1 MNLKKVI
8 SLGLTLVMLSTC
20 AGCGGAAASSSL
32 PAGGTTKEAVQEAEA
47 AAGEAAEEAQA
58 DAASETEAEAAGAAA
73 GAEIA
78 ASDISVKW
86 EDSRVYSGT
95 GLGNYIPIVTYE
107 VKGYEDVPFIKASDY
122 MNIITKGRARCSM
135 DGGVMTVLH
144 NGTKSVIDPDADTI
158 MFEDPAGF
166 RAPGDV
172 KGAIVEQD
180 EFDVITWSTKNKSGE
195 TEVSPYTVDLKNYH
209 MPVIA
214 YEDDLLLPFLA
225 LQNTFGAVQF
235 SDEYKLAYNGKD
247 YFNIYKAQSFALEYK
262 GGLEAAKATPY
273 LKAVYS
279 GPFSEKDQ
287 TTQAYADY
295 GYYSICL
302 LLDLAF
308 GHKSEKNI
316 TTFDE
321 YFTRMNCKDVLTST
335 DPSAAMTAEFLL
347 FYYMFDSSHDALLG
361 TSSVFKA
368 PSYMTQETVGSVLDD
383 VKNSEEG
390 QELFGE
396 EKEVPAEEA
405 PADEVPADQSEMQ
418 QSAILGMLMEKGFN
432 IPETAPQMIWMY
444 YMASRMPKEIGR
456 QGIQYSGD
464 TAVIH
469 FNSFKDDTPD
479 RKNSYYLEP
488 VTEEDSET
496 SNFAFF
502 YNCFKELEEHD
513 EIKNVVIN
521 VAGNGGGSAA
531 GLVSVLGFLTEDGE
545 VKLTNLD
552 TLTGSYREEY
562 YHVDT
567 NLDGIADDEDGFGE
581 KYDFY
586 IMSSGNSYSC
596 GNALPYFAQKN
607 GLAKI
612 IGSKPGGGDC
622 CVGSFVDAYGRTAA
636 FSGMLKLGTMQNG
649 EFVSNEKDTTMD
661 YDMMPT
667 LFDVTSVPWFEAD
680 GIAEAVHNYQNGE
693 TAAEYSG
700 EQGENVLTAL
710 MEMLFNGLAAIE
722 GADFGEAA
730 AGATAE
736 AAAVEGGN

>member
-122 MNIITKGRARCSM
+122 LNIITKGRARCSV

-180 EFDVITWSTKNKSGE
+180 EFDVITWST
-195 TEVSPYTVDLKNYH
+195 
-209 MPVIA
+209 
-214 YEDDLLLPFLA
+214 
-225 LQNTFGAVQF
+225 QNTFGAVQF

-335 DPSAAMTAEFLL
+335 NPSAAMTAEFLL

-405 PADEVPADQSEMQ
+405 PAEQASADQSEMQ

-661 YDMMPT
+661 YEWNRR
-667 LFDVTSVPWFEAD
+667 SC
-680 GIAEAVHNYQNGE
+680 
-693 TAAEYSG
+693 S
-700 EQGENVLTAL
+700 
-710 MEMLFNGLAAIE
+710 
-722 GADFGEAA
+722 
-730 AGATAE
+730 
-736 AAAVEGGN
+736 